1 MDQKILIIDDDKIIR
16 AITSKMIQFCNQG
29 SPVPL
34 QFENGLEAYKFLTLE
49 ENKATKYVLFL
60 DINMPVMDGWTLLEK
75 LEDEQLM
82 TGKLIYLYTSSV
94 DQEDHKKG
102 MSNKYVKDII
112 TKPLTIDK
120 LKKIN
125 FSF

>member
-102 MSNKYVKDII
+102 MSNKYVKGII